1 MVKRTMNSVLVCCA
15 LAVVLAQPITASAA
29 SYTLYDGELVPS
41 YASIFRDLVGKIS
54 PMEDYV
60 FFRSGEYDYT
70 LIAGELECIAGI
82 FEAPVCTVYR
92 LYVSPDGSAGYQLFQ
107 SEETDFILE
116 TGTGLVYSNLGHYP
130 DLIDQ
135 TSFYSFASLV
145 LLLACVGMYLL
156 RSIFSFTLRR
166 H

>member
-1 MVKRTMNSVLVCCA
+1 MVKRAVRSVLVCCA

-29 SYTLYDGELVPS
+29 TYTLYDGELGSS
-41 YASIFRDLVGKIS
+41 YVSIFRDLVGKIS

-82 FEAPVCTVYR
+82 FEAPACTVYR
-92 LYVSPDGSAGYQLFQ
+92 IFVSPDGSGGYQFFQ
-107 SEETDFILE
+107 SEEIDFILE
-116 TGTGLVYSNLGHYP
+116 TGIGLVYSNLGHYP
-130 DLIDQ
+130 DLIER
-135 TSFYSFASLV
+135 TGFYSFASLV
-145 LLLACVGMYLL
+145 LLLVCVCMYLL